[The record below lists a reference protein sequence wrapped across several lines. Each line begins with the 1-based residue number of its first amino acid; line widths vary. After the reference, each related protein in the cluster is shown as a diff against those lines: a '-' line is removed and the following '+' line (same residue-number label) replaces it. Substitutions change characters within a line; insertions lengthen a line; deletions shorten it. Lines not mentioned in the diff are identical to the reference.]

1 MIIIFCVFSSDGS
14 GSGISEA
21 MIGVGMT
28 LDDVSIHSWT
38 PVKTNSDGVLTTGSL
53 TVYIPD
59 GVNGWVKLRV
69 TDNG

>member
-1 MIIIFCVFSSDGS
+1 
-14 GSGISEA
+14 
-21 MIGVGMT
+21 MT